1 MVSPPD
7 PSALLDYTQAK
18 ITIVDEEGTIT
29 YVNAAAGRILGYEP
43 EALVGTDA
51 FDYVHPE
58 DRERVVAAFAD
69 VVADD
74 PDAASFIEYRYR
86 TVDDDWVWL
95 QSRITELDDSD
106 VDGYVVS
113 SHDVTERVEA
123 ERERQTTETRL
134 QEIAAKTGDVLW
146 MFSGDWSE
154 CLFVNPAYEAVYG
167 LSVETLYDDP
177 RSFLEAIHPDDVRAV
192 QAEMRRLS
200 NGEAVDMEYR
210 VNPDR
215 DYRRWAWVQAE
226 PVVVDG
232 EVERIVGFSR
242 DVTERRRREQQLA
255 VMDKL
260 LRHNIRNDMN
270 VVIGEAEHIEAEDD
284 ADVPERT
291 RVIRDTAAQLIMT
304 AEKQREIIELLT
316 DPGTPGEVDL
326 PEAVTRVGERMRERY
341 PDADIEIDVPERA
354 SAFALHGIETAIAEL
369 AENAIVH
376 TAEGTP
382 TIRLVCR
389 TTGGRATVEVLDDCE
404 PIPEY
409 EYQVIIGDHEMDDLY
424 HGSGVGLW
432 LVYWLVEL
440 SDGDIEFETRGSS
453 GNRVRLTFARVTD

>member
-7 PSALLDYTQAK
+7 LSALLDYTQAK
-18 ITIVDEEGTIT
+18 LSIVDEEGTIT
-29 YVNAAAGRILGYEP
+29 YVNAAAGRILGYDSET
-43 EALVGTDA
+43 LVGTDA

-58 DRERVVAAFAD
+58 DRERVVAAFAAI
-69 VVADD
+69 VADD

-86 TVDDDWVWL
+86 TADDDWVWL
-95 QSRITELDDSD
+95 QSRITELEESD

-113 SHDVTERVEA
+113 SHDVTERVAA

-134 QEIAAKTGDVLW
+134 QEVAAKTGDVLW

-154 CLFVNPAYEAVYG
+154 CLFVNPAYETVYG
-167 LSVETLYDDP
+167 LPTETLYDDP
-177 RSFLEAIHPDDVRAV
+177 RSFLEGVHPDDVRAV
-192 QAEMRRLS
+192 QSEMRRLS
-200 NGEAVDMEYR
+200 NGEPADMEYR
-210 VNPDR
+210 VNPEHE
-215 DYRRWAWVQAE
+215 YRRWAWVQAE

-270 VVIGEAEHIEAEDD
+270 VVIGEAENIESEDESN
-284 ADVPERT
+284 VSERT

-316 DPGTPGEVDL
+316 DPCTPGEVDL
-326 PEAVTRVGERMRERY
+326 PAAVTRVGERMRERY

-354 SAFALHGIETAIAEL
+354 SAFALPGIEAAIAEL

-376 TAEGTP
+376 VTGETP
-382 TIRLVCR
+382 TLRLVCR
-389 TTGGRATVEVLDDCE
+389 TTGETVEVEVVDDCE

-409 EYQVIIGDHEMDDLY
+409 EYRVITGDQKMDDLY

-440 SDGDIEFETRGSS
+440 SDGDIEFETPPSW
-453 GNRVRLTFARVTD
+453 GNRVRLTFARAAE

>member
-18 ITIVDEEGTIT
+18 LTLVDEEGTIT

-43 EALVGTDA
+43 ETLVGTDA
-51 FDYVHPE
+51 FEHVHPE
-58 DRERVVAAFAD
+58 DRERVVAAFEE
-69 VVADD
+69 VVADE
-74 PDAASFIEYRYR
+74 PDATSFIEYRYG

-95 QSRITELDDSD
+95 QSRLTELEEAD

-113 SHDVTERVEA
+113 SHDVTERIEA
-123 ERERQTTETRL
+123 ERERQNTETRL

-154 CLFVNPAYEAVYG
+154 CLFVNPAYESVYG
-167 LSVETLYDDP
+167 LPVETLHDDP
-177 RSFLEAIHPDDVRAV
+177 WSFLDAVHPDDVRAV
-192 QAEMRRLS
+192 EAEMRRLS
-200 NGEAVDMEYR
+200 GGEAVDLEYR

-215 DYRRWAWVQAE
+215 EYRRWAWVQAE

-270 VVIGEAEHIEAEDD
+270 VVIGEAEHIDAEDGSTLS
-284 ADVPERT
+284 ERT

-316 DPGTPGEVDL
+316 DPGTLGEVDITA
-326 PEAVTRVGERMRERY
+326 AVTRVGGRMRERY
-341 PDADIEIDVPERA
+341 PDAEVEIDVPERA
-354 SAFALHGIETAIAEL
+354 TAFALPGIETAIAEL

-376 TAEGTP
+376 ATGGPP
-382 TIRLVCR
+382 TLRLVCR
-389 TTGGRATVEVLDDCE
+389 TTEESVAVEVLDDCE

-409 EYQVIIGDHEMDDLY
+409 EYRVITGEHEMDDLY
-424 HGSGVGLW
+424 HSSGVGLW

-440 SDGDIEFETRGSS
+440 SDGDIEFETLESS
-453 GNRVRLTFARVTD
+453 GNRVQLTFTRVTD